1 MEPKPNYLISTERSK
16 ILSESNFKNIAQQK
30 ISSAKKY
37 IKVISAYIKKNG
49 ISWLH
54 EQLPNN
60 VECEIYAK
68 FSPID
73 LITGASDLDCFLQI
87 KEYNWK
93 LFINNDLHSKVIIID
108 SEYVLL
114 GSQNLTSRGYGI
126 AVNPNLETGVLL
138 KCDLQEL
145 ERLNKIF
152 NSSVLL
158 NDEIYKELKI
168 WVEKNK
174 IDKKIISYPA
184 SIQEKLITNLDNIQV
199 LDFPQLDFQEFI
211 SSSNG
216 NEESN
221 SHFKE
226 LLNIVS
232 LEQFSEN
239 TDQLIKGLKIYKWII
254 NELNKTQNKELYFG
268 TLSSLVHDALI
279 DDPKPYRKSVKEL
292 QKNLYSYLEVI
303 KDKEIFFDQPNH
315 SVRMY
320 LKS

>member
-1 MEPKPNYLISTERSK
+1 M
-16 ILSESNFKNIAQQK
+16 
-30 ISSAKKY
+30 
-37 IKVISAYIKKNG
+37 
-49 ISWLH
+49 
-54 EQLPNN
+54 
-60 VECEIYAK
+60 
-68 FSPID
+68 
-73 LITGASDLDCFLQI
+73 
-87 KEYNWK
+87 
-93 LFINNDLHSKVIIID
+93 
-108 SEYVLL
+108 
-114 GSQNLTSRGYGI
+114 
-126 AVNPNLETGVLL
+126 L

-226 LLNIVS
+226 LLNIV
-232 LEQFSEN
+232 
-239 TDQLIKGLKIYKWII
+239 
-254 NELNKTQNKELYFG
+254 
-268 TLSSLVHDALI
+268 
-279 DDPKPYRKSVKEL
+279 
-292 QKNLYSYLEVI
+292 
-303 KDKEIFFDQPNH
+303 
-315 SVRMY
+315 
-320 LKS
+320 